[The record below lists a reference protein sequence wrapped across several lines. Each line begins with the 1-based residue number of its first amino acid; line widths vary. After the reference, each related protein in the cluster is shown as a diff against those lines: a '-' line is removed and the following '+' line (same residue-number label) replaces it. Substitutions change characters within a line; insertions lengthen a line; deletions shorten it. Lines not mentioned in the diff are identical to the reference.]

1 MGQDGVG
8 NRGNAQ
14 KVRKQDQDHDRNKE
28 HKDEGQGMN
37 RKECGEQGESVWWR
51 VGQGVREMGRAV
63 NERQDGER
71 KAKFKK

>member
-14 KVRKQDQDHDRNKE
+14 KVRKQDQDHDRNEE

-37 RKECGEQGESVWWR
+37 KERMWGIGGVSLVEGGPGGER
-51 VGQGVREMGRAV
+51 DGQGC
-63 NERQDGER
+63 
-71 KAKFKK
+71 